1 MLADQAFANA
11 LDTVD
16 VKGANAQRRRRD
28 DVVVYIVKE
37 HGAVWR
43 YAEPIKC
50 CQVNPGIRLS
60 EPHLMRGD
68 CDLEEVGDAEIARIP
83 LPVQF
88 IRIAQSRQAKS

>member
-1 MLADQAFANA
+1 MLADQAFPNA

-16 VKGANAQRRRRD
+16 LKGTNSQLRRSD

-43 YAEPIKC
+43 RYAKPIKC
-50 CQVNPGIRLS
+50 CQIDPGIRLT
-60 EPHLMRGD
+60 EPDLMRGD
-68 CDLEEVGDAEIARIP
+68 CDLEKVRDAEIGRIA

-88 IRIAQSRQAKS
+88 I

>member
-16 VKGANAQRRRRD
+16 LKGPNSQLRGSD

-43 YAEPIKC
+43 DVKPFQC
-50 CQVNPGIRLS
+50 CQIDPRIRLT
-60 EPHLMRGD
+60 EPDLMRGD
-68 CDLEEVGDAEIARIP
+68 CDLEKIRDAEVARIA

-88 IRIAQSRQAKS
+88 IRIAQGRQAKS